1 MCAFSSLTGADGAL
15 LHERCVLSLLTAA
28 DTPAAT
34 SFKDSIKGGEG
45 RAALDQRLLAHKKHS
60 SLQEEAEASFK
71 VVRLP
76 VVRLP
81 ATRNSEG
88 EWRAQ
93 VVSQTELHKP
103 QPFAKGRGAPA
114 SMVAAVAHVCTRAWI
129 QRPSR
134 RTSSGRSPRRAQP
147 TRTLQEEHALT
158 VLYGCA
164 VRYRA
169 VTWYSEV
176 TSMWV
181 YVLYSA
187 LVLYTV
193 HYPPALSTCKWIINR
208 GG

>member
-45 RAALDQRLLAHKKHS
+45 RAALGQRLLAHKKHS

-103 QPFAKGRGAPA
+103 QPFAKGP
-114 SMVAAVAHVCTRAWI
+114 
-129 QRPSR
+129 R
-134 RTSSGRSPRRAQP
+134 RTGKHGGGGGPRMHQSLDTKTQSAHLVRTLAA
-147 TRTLQEEHALT
+147 TRTANSHTPGGACADST
-158 VLYGCA
+158 VRLRCTVACGD
-164 VRYRA
+164 
-169 VTWYSEV
+169 
-176 TSMWV
+176 
-181 YVLYSA
+181 
-187 LVLYTV
+187 LV
-193 HYPPALSTCKWIINR
+193 
-208 GG
+208 